1 MTSAKHP
8 SLKAMAEGK
17 VDGIQKATYFKVDP
31 HLVEF
36 EPGFNL
42 REERPALTT
51 YREQLYQAMKAGA
64 AIPPIDVS
72 VIDGKIIVREGHC
85 RTLVAQRLV
94 EEGFPYVLEARHYRG
109 NATEAVLHML
119 GSGQKMEY
127 TPLEQGQGFLRLV
140 KAGMT
145 AVQIAESTGLHR
157 NTVDNWLVLAE
168 APAELQGMV
177 SREEVAAMVAVD
189 MVRKHG
195 DKAVEFLKK
204 TVEKVKSEGGT
215 KVTKQHVA
223 GPKIPPKVA
232 QAFLTASI
240 QVFKEVD
247 AEKLA
252 SLADN
257 KTVPIKAST
266 LRALLTAH
274 SQCVIPSNPED
285 DEL

>member
-1 MTSAKHP
+1 MSSTNHP

-17 VDGIQKATYFKVDP
+17 VAGIQKATYFKVDP

-42 REERPALTT
+42 REEGPELDT
-51 YREQLYQAMKAGA
+51 YLEQLYQAMKSGA

-72 VIDGKIIVREGHC
+72 VIDGKIIARDGHC
-85 RTLVAQRLV
+85 RTRAAQRLV
-94 EEGFPYVLEARHYRG
+94 EEGVPYSLEARQYRG
-109 NATEAVLHML
+109 NDADAVLHML
-119 GSGQKMEY
+119 GTAQGKPL
-127 TPLEQGQGFLRLV
+127 TPLQQGRGFLRLIRFS
-140 KAGMT
+140 MT

-168 APAELQGMV
+168 APAELQAMV
-177 SREEVAAMVAVD
+177 SREEVSAMVAVD

-195 DKAVEFLKK
+195 DKVVEVLKK